1 MIDFTTL
8 QANPI
13 PPTILE
19 MQNENLVLQGKK
31 MILEKIIYG
40 IITVGVITIIYNI
53 IKDAESRKTE

>member
-13 PPTILE
+13 PPPILE
-19 MQNENLVLQGKK
+19 LQNENLMLQGKK

-40 IITVGVITIIYNI
+40 IITVGVITLIYNI